1 MTDSRKMKRGSY
13 QFQEIERRWRER
25 WLEEKTFKTHGPGED
40 CTTDARPKCYVLD
53 MFPYPSGDGLHIGH
67 PKGYIASDIYSRF
80 KRMRGFNVLHP
91 MGFDSFG
98 LPAEQY
104 AIANNVHPSTAI
116 RECIDHMRGQLQAL
130 GLAYDWDRELATSDA
145 EYYRWTQ
152 WIFLQLYDCW
162 FDLEAVQLDAAGR
175 EIKGKAVPIRELE
188 EAFAFGRRALS
199 DRDLETLASLS
210 GRQTGSGSNSGW
222 SELTEAG
229 RAAVLNNYRLAY
241 QKEVTVNWCPGLGT
255 VLANEEVT
263 GEGRSEIGDF
273 PVYKRPLR
281 QWMLRITD
289 YADRLLHDLD
299 TADLPDGRGGRYA
312 LDWPEP
318 IKLMQRNWIGRSEG
332 AEILFDLLKPGSRGI
347 ATRLEVFTTRPDTLF
362 GATFMAVAPGHPLLD
377 PEHPGYLVPARWP
390 EGTKEVWKKG
400 TISGP
405 REAVADYV
413 AAAAEAT
420 QVAKETDERE
430 KSGVFTGI
438 WACNPASGAVIPVF
452 VADYVSMEYGTGA
465 IMAVPG
471 HDDRDFEFAIN
482 YDLEVIKVV
491 QAPDSAGTEEGGCF
505 TGEGTSIN
513 SPAVGDSEFTITG
526 LGTPQARE
534 TITSAL
540 ERAGVGRFAV
550 RYKLRDWIFSRQR
563 YWGEPFPLATTPDDF
578 SVATGVPVLLPGMED
593 FRPQTSD
600 DPDTP
605 VSLPLGRAADDWRF
619 VTMDGIQ
626 CERELNVMPQ
636 WAGSCWYFVR
646 FIDPAN
652 TQAFCDPA
660 RERHFMPVDLYI
672 GGAEHGVL
680 HLFYSRFWH
689 KVLFDLGHVSSPE
702 PFKKLFN
709 QGMITADAFTDA
721 RGVYVDI
728 REVELRDGRPF
739 HSKTG
744 EALTRS
750 GGKMGKRYKNGLPPE
765 EVGEEYGVD
774 TLRLYEMYMG
784 PLEQSTP
791 WSMEG
796 IRGMQ
801 RFLQR
806 VWRNLVSRDGTARRT
821 APGKDEEDVALRKK
835 LHRTMAKVTEDIE
848 GLRLNTAIAA
858 LIELNNDLVGKE
870 AVSEEVARS
879 LVLMLSPFAP
889 HLGEEVWSIWG
900 FGDGD
905 LSVQD
910 WPQPQEDLL
919 VEDTVTLPVQVN
931 GKVRASVEVPAGITE
946 ETARD
951 LILKLDNVRRYL
963 PDSATPKRFVYV
975 PGRIINI
982 VV

>member
-1 MTDSRKMKRGSY
+1 MKTTEMKGSY
-13 QFQEIERRWRER
+13 QFQEIERRWRQR
-25 WLEEKTFKTHGPGED
+25 WLREKTFKTHGPGENGTED
-40 CTTDARPKCYVLD
+40 SRPKCYVLD

-80 KRMRGFNVLHP
+80 KRMCGFNVLHP

-116 RECIDHMRGQLQAL
+116 GECIDRMRGQLQSL
-130 GLAYDWDRELATSDA
+130 GLSYDWDRELATSNAD
-145 EYYRWTQ
+145 YYRWTQ

-162 FDLEAVQLDAAGR
+162 FDPEAVQSDAAGR
-175 EIKGKAVPIRELE
+175 EIKGKAVPIRGLE
-188 EAFAFGRRALS
+188 DAFASGRRALS
-199 DRDLETLASLS
+199 DRDLETFAWLLEGENIGSSPSDWAQLS
-210 GRQTGSGSNSGW
+210 
-222 SELTEAG
+222 EAE
-229 RAAVLNNYRLAY
+229 RAAVLNSYRLAY

-273 PVYKRPLR
+273 PVYKRPLK
-281 QWMLRITD
+281 QWMLRITA
-289 YADRLLHDLD
+289 YSDRLLHDLD
-299 TADLPDGRGGRYA
+299 SSDLPDGRGGRYA

-318 IKLMQRNWIGRSEG
+318 IKLMQRNWIWRSEG
-332 AEILFDLLKPGSRGI
+332 AEILFDLLLPESRET
-347 ATRLEVFTTRPDTLF
+347 ASRLEVFTTRPDTLF
-362 GATFMAVAPGHPLLD
+362 GATFMVVAPGHPLLD
-377 PEHPGYLVPARWP
+377 PDSPRYLVPAYWP
-390 EGTKEVWKKG
+390 EGTREAWKNG
-400 TISGP
+400 GASRP
-405 REAVADYV
+405 REMVADYV
-413 AAAAEAT
+413 ATSAEAIE
-420 QVAKETDERE
+420 VAREIDERE

-438 WACNPASGAVIPVF
+438 WARNPASGVVIPVF

-465 IMAVPG
+465 IMAVPA
-471 HDDRDFEFAIN
+471 HDDRDFEFASN
-482 YDLEVIKVV
+482 YDLEVIQVV
-491 QAPDSAGTEEGGCF
+491 QAPETAGVEAGECF
-505 TGEGTSIN
+505 TGDGTSIN
-513 SPAVGDSEFTITG
+513 SPADGDSDFSITG
-526 LGTPQARE
+526 LSTARAKAV
-534 TITSAL
+534 ITSAL
-540 ERAGVGRFAV
+540 ESASVGRFAV

-563 YWGEPFPLATTPDDF
+563 YWGEPFPLATTPDGY
-578 SVATGVPVLLPGMED
+578 SVATDLPVLLPEMED

-605 VSLPLGRAADDWRF
+605 VSLPLGRAGDDWR
-619 VTMDGIQ
+619 VVAVNEIE

-652 TQAFCDPA
+652 PEAFCDPDK
-660 RERHFMPVDLYI
+660 ERHFMPVDLYI

-680 HLFYSRFWH
+680 HLLYSRFWH

-728 REVELRDGRPF
+728 REVELCNGKPF
-739 HSKTG
+739 HSRTG

-806 VWRNLVSRDGTARRT
+806 VWRNLVSQEGTARRL
-821 APGKDEEDVALRKK
+821 PSGQGEDVALRKK
-835 LHRTMAKVTEDIE
+835 LHRTISKVTDDIE

-858 LIELNNDLVGKE
+858 LIELNNDLVKKE
-870 AVSEEVARS
+870 AVSDEMARS

-889 HLGEEVWSIWG
+889 HLGEELWNIWG
-900 FGDGD
+900 FGDGN
-905 LSVQD
+905 LSVQE
-910 WPQPQEDLL
+910 WPRPQADLM
-919 VEDTVTLPVQVN
+919 VEETVILPVQVN

-946 ETARD
+946 DAAREM
-951 LILKLDNVRRYL
+951 ILELENVRRYL
-963 PDSATPKRFVYV
+963 PDSGGPRRFVYV
-975 PGRIINI
+975 PGRIFNI

>member
-1 MTDSRKMKRGSY
+1 MKGSY
-13 QFQEIERRWRER
+13 RFQEIERRWRQR
-25 WLEEKTFKTHGPGED
+25 WLGEKTFKTHGPGESSIAD
-40 CTTDARPKCYVLD
+40 SRPKCYVLD

-116 RECIDHMRGQLQAL
+116 RECIDRMRGQLQAL
-130 GLAYDWDRELATSDA
+130 GLAYDWDRELATSDSD
-145 EYYRWTQ
+145 YYRWTQ

-162 FDLEAVQLDAAGR
+162 FDPDAVQMDAAGR

-188 EAFAFGRRALS
+188 DALANGRRALF
-199 DRDLETLASLS
+199 DRDLETLVSLPGGES
-210 GRQTGSGSNSGW
+210 RDRSHAGW
-222 SELTEAG
+222 SRLTEPE

-263 GEGRSEIGDF
+263 GEGRSEIGDY

-281 QWMLRITD
+281 QWMLRITA

-299 TADLPDGRGGRYA
+299 SADLPDGRGGRYA

-332 AEILFDLLKPGSRGI
+332 AEILFDLLQPESRET
-347 ATRLEVFTTRPDTLF
+347 ATPLKVFTTRPDTLF
-362 GATFMAVAPGHPLLD
+362 GATFMVVAPGHPLLD
-377 PEHPGYLVPARWP
+377 PDSSGYLVPAHWP
-390 EGTKEVWKKG
+390 QGTREAWKNG
-400 TISGP
+400 GASGP
-405 REAVADYV
+405 WEVVADYV
-413 AAAAEAT
+413 ATAAEAIE
-420 QVAKETDERE
+420 VAREIDERE

-438 WACNPASGAVIPVF
+438 WARNPASGVVIPVF
-452 VADYVSMEYGTGA
+452 VADYVSIEYGTGA
-465 IMAVPG
+465 IMAVPA
-471 HDDRDFEFAIN
+471 HDDRDFEFANN
-482 YDLEVIKVV
+482 YDLEVIQVV
-491 QAPDSAGTEEGGCF
+491 QAPETAGVEEGECF
-505 TGEGTSIN
+505 IGDGTSIN
-513 SPAVGDSEFTITG
+513 SPADGDSDFSITG
-526 LGTPQARE
+526 LSTARAKAA
-534 TITSAL
+534 ITSAL
-540 ERAGVGRFAV
+540 ESAGVGRFAV
-550 RYKLRDWIFSRQR
+550 RYKLRDWTFSRQR
-563 YWGEPFPLATTPDDF
+563 YWGEPFPLATTPDGY
-578 SVATGVPVLLPGMED
+578 SVVTDLPVLLPEMED

-605 VSLPLGRAADDWRF
+605 VSLPLGRAGDDWR
-619 VTMDGIQ
+619 VVPVKGIE

-652 TQAFCDPA
+652 PETFCNADK
-660 RERHFMPVDLYI
+660 ERHFMPVDLYI

-680 HLFYSRFWH
+680 HLLYARFWH

-728 REVELRDGRPF
+728 REVELRDNKPF
-739 HSKTG
+739 HLRTG

-806 VWRNLVSRDGTARRT
+806 VWRNLVSQEGTARRLP
-821 APGKDEEDVALRKK
+821 PGQEEDVALRKK
-835 LHRTMAKVTEDIE
+835 LHRTISKVTDDIE

-858 LIELNNDLVGKE
+858 LIELNNDLVKKE
-870 AVSEEVARS
+870 PVSDEMARS
-879 LVLMLSPFAP
+879 LILMLSPFAP
-889 HLGEEVWSIWG
+889 HLGEELWSIWG
-900 FGDGD
+900 FGDGN

-910 WPQPQEDLL
+910 WPRPQADLM
-919 VEDTVTLPVQVN
+919 VEETVILPVQVN

-946 ETARD
+946 DAARE
-951 LILKLDNVRRYL
+951 LILELENVRRYL
-963 PDSATPKRFVYV
+963 PDSGRPRRFVYV
-975 PGRIINI
+975 PGRIFNI

>member
-1 MTDSRKMKRGSY
+1 MKRGSY
-13 QFQEIERRWRER
+13 QFQEIERRWRQR

-40 CTTDARPKCYVLD
+40 GTADTRPKCYVLD

-104 AIANNVHPSTAI
+104 AIANNVHPSAAI
-116 RECIDHMRGQLQAL
+116 RECIDRMRGQLQAL
-130 GLAYDWDRELATSDA
+130 GLAYDWDRELTTSDA

-162 FDLEAVQLDAAGR
+162 FDPEAVHSDAAGR

-188 EAFAFGRRALS
+188 EGFSSGRRPLS
-199 DRDLETLASLS
+199 DRDLETLAALQ
-210 GRQTGSGSNSGW
+210 GGECRRGSPAGW
-222 SELTEAG
+222 CQLTESE

-281 QWMLRITD
+281 QWMLRITA
-289 YADRLLHDLD
+289 YADRLLYDLD
-299 TADLPDGRGGRYA
+299 SADLPDGRGGRYS

-318 IKLMQRNWIGRSEG
+318 IKMMQRNWIGRSEG
-332 AEILFDLLKPGSRGI
+332 AEIRFDLLQSGGSNET
-347 ATRLEVFTTRPDTLF
+347 ATRLEAFTTRPDTLF
-362 GATFMAVAPGHPLLD
+362 GATFMVVAPGHPILD
-377 PEHPGYLVPARWP
+377 PKSPGYLVPANWP
-390 EGTKEVWKKG
+390 EGTKAAWKNQEV
-400 TISGP
+400 SGP
-405 REAVADYV
+405 REAVAGYV
-413 AAAAEAT
+413 AAAAGVTE
-420 QVAKETDERE
+420 VDREIDSRE

-438 WACNPASGAVIPVF
+438 WARNPASGAVIPVF
-452 VADYVSMEYGTGA
+452 VSDYVSMEYGTGA
-465 IMAVPG
+465 IMAVPA
-471 HDDRDFEFAIN
+471 HDDRDFEFASIF
-482 YDLEVIKVV
+482 DLEVLEVV
-491 QAPDSAGTEEGGCF
+491 QAPDDAGIEKGECF
-505 TGEGTSIN
+505 TGNGISIN
-513 SPAVGDSEFTITG
+513 SPAEGDSRFSITG
-526 LGTPQARE
+526 LATPEAKKV
-534 TITSAL
+534 ITGAL
-540 ERAGVGRFAV
+540 QSAGVGRYAAS
-550 RYKLRDWIFSRQR
+550 YKLRDWIFSRQR
-563 YWGEPFPLATTPDDF
+563 YWGEPFPLATTPDGC
-578 SVATGVPVLLPGMED
+578 SVATEVPVLLPEMED

-605 VSLPLGRAADDWRF
+605 VSLPLGRSGDDWRL
-619 VTMDGIQ
+619 VTVDGNA
-626 CERELNVMPQ
+626 CARELNVMPQ

-646 FIDPAN
+646 FIDPKNAE
-652 TQAFCDPA
+652 AFCDPA
-660 RERHFMPVDLYI
+660 KERHFMPVDLYI

-702 PFKKLFN
+702 PFRKLFN
-709 QGMITADAFTDA
+709 QGMITADAFTDS

-728 REVELRDGRPF
+728 REVELRDGQPF
-739 HSKTG
+739 HSQTG
-744 EALTRS
+744 EALARS

-806 VWRNLVSRDGTARRT
+806 VWRNLVSQEGTARRM
-821 APGKDEEDVALRKK
+821 PSGQGKGDVILRKK
-835 LHRTMAKVTEDIE
+835 LHRTIAKVTDDIE

-858 LIELNNDLVGKE
+858 LIELNNDLVKQD
-870 AVSEEVARS
+870 AVSDEMARS
-879 LVLMLSPFAP
+879 LILMISPFSP
-889 HLGEEVWSIWG
+889 HLGEELWRIWG

-910 WPQPQEDLL
+910 WPQPVEDLM
-919 VEDTVTLPVQVN
+919 VEETVTLPVQIN
-931 GKVRASVEVPAGITE
+931 GKVRASVEVPVEITE
-946 ETARD
+946 TAARE
-951 LILKLDNVRRYL
+951 LILELENVRRYL
-963 PDSATPKRFVYV
+963 PESGAPKRFVYV
-975 PGRIINI
+975 PGRIVNI

>member
-1 MTDSRKMKRGSY
+1 MKRGSY
-13 QFQEIERRWRER
+13 QFQEIESRWRER
-25 WLEEKTFKTHGPGED
+25 WLREKTFQTHGLGESAAAD
-40 CTTDARPKCYVLD
+40 SRPKCYVLD

-116 RECIDHMRGQLQAL
+116 RGCIDRMRGQLQSL

-145 EYYRWTQ
+145 DFYRWTQ

-162 FDLEAVQLDAAGR
+162 FDPDAVQGDAAGR
-175 EIKGKAVPIRELE
+175 QIKGKAVPIRELE
-188 EAFAFGRRALS
+188 EAFARGRSALS
-199 DRDLETLASLS
+199 ERDIETLAALPGGESRDGSLAV
-210 GRQTGSGSNSGW
+210 W
-222 SELTEAG
+222 SQLTEPE

-281 QWMLRITD
+281 QWMLRITA

-299 TADLPDGRGGRYA
+299 SADLPDGRGGRYA
-312 LDWPEP
+312 LDWPGP
-318 IKLMQRNWIGRSEG
+318 IKLMQQNWIGRSEG
-332 AEILFDLLKPGSRGI
+332 AEILFDLLQPGSGAT

-362 GATFMAVAPGHPLLD
+362 GATFMVVAPGHPILD
-377 PEHPGYLVPARWP
+377 PESSGYLVPVRWP
-390 EGTKEVWKKG
+390 EGTREAWKNQVA
-400 TISGP
+400 SGP
-405 REAVADYV
+405 REAVAEYV
-413 AAAAEAT
+413 AAAADTAK
-420 QVAKETDERE
+420 VAREIDERE

-438 WACNPASGAVIPVF
+438 WARNPASDAVIPVF

-465 IMAVPG
+465 IMAVPA
-471 HDDRDFEFAIN
+471 HDDRDFEFASN
-482 YDLEVIKVV
+482 YDLEVIQVV
-491 QAPDSAGTEEGGCF
+491 QAPDNAGIEEGKCF
-505 TGEGTSIN
+505 IGDGTSIN
-513 SPAVGDSEFTITG
+513 SPADGGSDFSITG
-526 LGTPQARE
+526 LATPQAKQA
-534 TITSAL
+534 ITSAL
-540 ERAGVGRFAV
+540 ECAGLGRLSV

-563 YWGEPFPLATTPDDF
+563 YWGEPFPLATTPEGY
-578 SVATGVPVLLPGMED
+578 SVATDLPVLLPEMED

-605 VSLPLGRAADDWRF
+605 VSLPLGRSGDDWRL
-619 VTMDGIQ
+619 VDVDEIE

-652 TQAFCDPA
+652 TKAFCDA
-660 RERHFMPVDLYI
+660 AKERHFMPVDLYI

-680 HLFYSRFWH
+680 HLLYSRFWH

-709 QGMITADAFTDA
+709 QGMITADAFIDS

-728 REVELRDGRPF
+728 REVEMREGRPF
-739 HSKTG
+739 HSQTG

-806 VWRNLVSRDGTARRT
+806 VWRNLVSQEGTARRK
-821 APGKDEEDVALRKK
+821 PPEQDEEDMALRKK
-835 LHRTMAKVTEDIE
+835 LHRTIAKVTEDIE
-848 GLRLNTAIAA
+848 GLRLNTSIAA
-858 LIELNNDLVGKE
+858 LIELNNDLVKKE
-870 AVSEEVARS
+870 TVSEEMARS
-879 LVLMLSPFAP
+879 FVLMLSPFAP
-889 HLGEEVWSIWG
+889 HLGEELWRIWG

-905 LSVQD
+905 LSVQE
-910 WPQPQEDLL
+910 WPQPQPDLM
-919 VEDTVTLPVQVN
+919 VEETVTLPVQIN
-931 GKVRASVEVPAGITE
+931 GKVRASVEVPTGITE
-946 ETARD
+946 KAARE
-951 LILKLDNVRRYL
+951 LILELDNVRRYL
-963 PDSATPKRFVYV
+963 PDSGDPKRFLYV